1 MLENS
6 ETDEFGSS
14 CTDGE
19 NVLLFLTDGEP
30 TVGYHTSSD
39 LINLI
44 NSYSR
49 QITLFTY
56 ALGNSVDLPLLK
68 ALSCAYDGITFQVAY
83 DASASELTTIMRNY
97 YVYISEGVS
106 ITKPVWTEPYDDAFG
121 FGRLVTV
128 SMPIYYE

>member
-1 MLENS
+1 MLENA

-44 NSYSR
+44 NSYNR
-49 QITLFTY
+49 KVTLFTY

-68 ALSCAYDGITFQVAY
+68 ALSCAYDGITF
-83 DASASELTTIMRNY
+83 
-97 YVYISEGVS
+97 
-106 ITKPVWTEPYDDAFG
+106 
-121 FGRLVTV
+121 
-128 SMPIYYE
+128 